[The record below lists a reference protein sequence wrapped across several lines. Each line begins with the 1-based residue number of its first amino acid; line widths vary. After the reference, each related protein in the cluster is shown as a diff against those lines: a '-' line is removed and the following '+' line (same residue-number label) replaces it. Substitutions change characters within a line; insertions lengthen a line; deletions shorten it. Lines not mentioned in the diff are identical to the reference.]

1 MIYDYIKDLDLKV
14 IIEAGGHEG
23 EDTLKL
29 HNLFPNAEITVC
41 EPIPELREKIR
52 DLRLQKVLVLE
63 YALSDVFGKTVFYL
77 DKTVNGAMGA
87 SSLLPVT
94 KFFSEY
100 VNKEER
106 IIVDAITLPE
116 LIEAWELGDTI
127 DLLWLDIEMME
138 YRVLKASEHILK
150 NIKYIYLELS
160 YERFRE
166 GQGKVDDVDKL
177 LTDNGFKQIFIEPQ
191 GHPEISVWQANAL
204 YGRV

>member
-191 GHPEISVWQANAL
+191 GHPEISVWKANAL
-204 YGRV
+204 YSRV